1 MLDRLFAWLFSLSNS
16 QLFALIIGVIV
27 FFVVL
32 SVVKKVFKFIMLGI
46 AVVALLLYFGLVTPE
61 QLKSSAELLSD
72 KVKQE
77 EIVNLSIISNKV
89 RVSNGVIEFCIND
102 VWYCVDDIER
112 LRVNSD
118 GVYMLE
124 VKDSEV
130 KVADKDVQR
139 LLDCLSE
146 D

>member
-16 QLFALIIGVIV
+16 QLFALIIGIII

-61 QLKSSAELLSD
+61 QLKTSAELLSD

-118 GVYMLE
+118 GVYILE
-124 VKDSEV
+124 VKDSEI

-139 LLDCLSE
+139 LLDYLSE

>member
-16 QLFALIIGVIV
+16 QLFVLIIGIIV

-46 AVVALLLYFGLVTPE
+46 TVVALLLYFGLVTPE
-61 QLKSSAELLSD
+61 QLKTSAELLSD

-102 VWYCVDDIER
+102 VWYCVDDIEC

-124 VKDSEV
+124 VKDSEI

-139 LLDCLSE
+139 LLDYLSE

>member
-16 QLFALIIGVIV
+16 QLFVLIIGIII

-61 QLKSSAELLSD
+61 QLKTSAELLSD

-124 VKDSEV
+124 VKDSEI

-139 LLDCLSE
+139 LLDYISE

>member
-16 QLFALIIGVIV
+16 QLFALIIGIII

-32 SVVKKVFKFIMLGI
+32 SVVKKVFKFTMLGI

-61 QLKSSAELLSD
+61 QLKTSAELLSD

-139 LLDCLSE
+139 LLDYLSE

>member
-16 QLFALIIGVIV
+16 QLFALIIGIII

-61 QLKSSAELLSD
+61 QLKTSAELLSD

-124 VKDSEV
+124 VKDSEI

-139 LLDCLSE
+139 LLDYLSE

>member
-1 MLDRLFAWLFSLSNS
+1 MLDRLFAWLFSLSNA
-16 QLFALIIGVIV
+16 QLFALVIGIII

-32 SVVKKVFKFIMLGI
+32 SVVKKAFKLIMLGI

-61 QLKSSAELLSD
+61 QLKTSAELLAD

-112 LRVNSD
+112 LRVSAD

-139 LLDCLSE
+139 LLDYLSE
-146 D
+146 H

>member
-16 QLFALIIGVIV
+16 QLFALIIGVII

-32 SVVKKVFKFIMLGI
+32 SVVKKVFKLIMLGI

-61 QLKSSAELLSD
+61 QLKTSAELLSD

-139 LLDCLSE
+139 LLDYLSE

>member
-16 QLFALIIGVIV
+16 QLFALIIGIII

-61 QLKSSAELLSD
+61 QLKTSAELLSD

-139 LLDCLSE
+139 LLDYLSE

>member
-16 QLFALIIGVIV
+16 KLFALIIGIII

-61 QLKSSAELLSD
+61 QLKTSAELLSD

-139 LLDCLSE
+139 LLDYLSE

>member
-16 QLFALIIGVIV
+16 QLFALIIGIII

-32 SVVKKVFKFIMLGI
+32 SVVKKVFKFILLGI

-61 QLKSSAELLSD
+61 QLKTSAELLSD

-139 LLDCLSE
+139 LLDYLSE

>member
-16 QLFALIIGVIV
+16 QLFALIIGIII

-61 QLKSSAELLSD
+61 QLKTSAELLSD

-130 KVADKDVQR
+130 RVADKDVQR
-139 LLDCLSE
+139 LLDYLSE

>member
-16 QLFALIIGVIV
+16 QLFALIIGIIV

-32 SVVKKVFKFIMLGI
+32 SVVKKVFKSIMLGI

-61 QLKSSAELLSD
+61 QLKTSAELLSD

-89 RVSNGVIEFCIND
+89 RVSNGVIEFCINE

-124 VKDSEV
+124 VKDSEI

-139 LLDCLSE
+139 LLDYLSE

>member
-16 QLFALIIGVIV
+16 QLFALIIGIII

-61 QLKSSAELLSD
+61 QLKTSAELLSD

-124 VKDSEV
+124 VKDFEV
-130 KVADKDVQR
+130 KVADTDVQR
-139 LLDCLSE
+139 LLDYLSE